1 MELIKV
7 KSASDALLKRVPEL
21 YEEAFPPEER
31 TETSHFVAMVGRC
44 PQMDFNAIVDN
55 GEFCG
60 MAVIWNLGICRYLLY
75 LAVLRE
81 KRNNGYGAQALH
93 ILQAE
98 SDLPVI
104 AEVELPIEPI
114 KVRRIKFY
122 ERNGFH
128 VELANPQILNTS
140 HSDPRCR
147 LQLISTHSLPN
158 ADECQRRVVD
168 VVYRSLHNC

>member
-1 MELIKV
+1 M
-7 KSASDALLKRVPEL
+7 ATDALLARVPEL

-31 TETSHFVAMVGRC
+31 TDTSHFMAMIGRC

-75 LAVLRE
+75 LAVLRD
-81 KRNNGYGAQALH
+81 KRNQGYGAQALH
-93 ILQAE
+93 FLQGE
-98 SDLPVI
+98 SDLPII

-114 KVRRIKFY
+114 KIRRIRFY

-128 VELANPQILNTS
+128 VEQTDPQILNAS

-147 LQLISTHSLPN
+147 LQLISTHRLPN
-158 ADECQRRVVD
+158 VDECQRRVVD
-168 VVYRSLHNC
+168 VVYWNLHND